1 LGISDVSLYTGIY
14 GLVKAVASI
23 IFYVFL
29 IDIWGR
35 RHPTIL
41 SSIACSLCLWTIGA
55 YVKIGHPADIIKA
68 GHQLSPSTAAGGRA
82 ATGMIMIYSVLYGI
96 FTKSCRVLLAAN
108 LFLIAGLSDLM
119 EFLGSLRLK
128 FSQELCVTFLERG
141 RHFANGMKF
150 SNHFKTI
157 YSNNDIQAHTVRHY
171 KGTAVYFCL
180 FGLRHLV
187 LLRVLDA
194 TRHYLGF
201 LLSSRNE
208 RQDSG

>member
-1 LGISDVSLYTGIY
+1 MKAINYYSPTLFASLGISDISLYTGIY

-68 GHQLSPSTAAGGRA
+68 GQQLSPSTAAGGRA

-96 FTKSCRVLLAAN
+96 ITKS
-108 LFLIAGLSDLM
+108 
-119 EFLGSLRLK
+119 RL
-128 FSQELCVTFLERG
+128 
-141 RHFANGMKF
+141 
-150 SNHFKTI
+150 
-157 YSNNDIQAHTVRHY
+157 HY
-171 KGTAVYFCL
+171 P
-180 FGLRHLV
+180 
-187 LLRVLDA
+187 
-194 TRHYLGF
+194 
-201 LLSSRNE
+201 
-208 RQDSG
+208 DS